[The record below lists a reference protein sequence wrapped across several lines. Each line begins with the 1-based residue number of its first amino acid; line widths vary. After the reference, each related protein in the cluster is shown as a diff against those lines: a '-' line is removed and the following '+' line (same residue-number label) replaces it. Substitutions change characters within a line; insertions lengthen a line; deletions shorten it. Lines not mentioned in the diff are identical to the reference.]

1 MMVREY
7 SLKKPYAKVFSDGKF
22 VQGYK
27 FADIGRM
34 EVSMKKKSKFAR
46 YSLQDKAL
54 LTVGYILLGL
64 FVVAIIVPMIYIIVA
79 SFIDPVTLQNKG
91 ITFDFSKWTL
101 TAYERV
107 MTNNQIWV
115 GFKNAVIYSVV
126 FTFVSVLITMLAAYP
141 MSRPDFRGKKFFNV
155 IFVITMFFGGGLI
168 PTYLLISDMGLKNSM
183 WAIILP
189 GAFSVWNMI
198 IARTYYQGIPGELR
212 EAADVDG
219 ANELTFFFKIL
230 LPVCTPIIATL
241 SLWQFVGMW
250 NSYFD
255 AMIYL
260 DEASKQ
266 PLQLVLRAILIQ
278 SKPDEGMIS
287 DMQSTAERAQLSEL
301 LKYATIII
309 SSLPLLVMYPFFQKY
324 FDSGIMA
331 GSVKG

>member
-1 MMVREY
+1 
-7 SLKKPYAKVFSDGKF
+7 
-22 VQGYK
+22 
-27 FADIGRM
+27 
-34 EVSMKKKSKFAR
+34 MKKKRKSQFAR
-46 YSLQDKAL
+46 YGLQDKIIL
-54 LTVGYILLGL
+54 SIGYTLIGL
-64 FVVAIIVPMIYIIVA
+64 FVLAIIIPMVYIVA
-79 SFIDPVTLQNKG
+79 ASFMDPVTLQNKG
-91 ITFDFSKWTL
+91 ITFDVSKWTL

-107 MTNNQIWV
+107 MSNASIWI
-115 GFKNAVIYSVV
+115 GFKNAVIYSVI
-126 FTFVSVLITMLAAYP
+126 FTVVSVTVTLLAAYP
-141 MSRPDFRGKKFFNV
+141 MSRTDFKGRKIFNV

-168 PTYLLISDMGLKNSM
+168 PTYLLISKLGLLDSM

-198 IARTYYQGIPGELR
+198 IARTYYQGVPGELR
-212 EAADVDG
+212 EAAEVDG
-219 ANELTFFFKIL
+219 ANELVFFFKIL

-241 SLWQFVGMW
+241 ALWQFVGMW

-260 DEASKQ
+260 NDSAKQ
-266 PLQLVLRAILIQ
+266 PLQLVLRSILIQ
-278 SKPDEGMIS
+278 NQPESGMIS
-287 DMQSTAERAQLSEL
+287 DMQSTAQRAQLAEL

>member
-1 MMVREY
+1 
-7 SLKKPYAKVFSDGKF
+7 
-22 VQGYK
+22 
-27 FADIGRM
+27 
-34 EVSMKKKSKFAR
+34 MKKKRKSQFAR
-46 YSLQDKAL
+46 YGLQDKIIL
-54 LTVGYILLGL
+54 SIGYMLIGL
-64 FVVAIIVPMIYIIVA
+64 FVLAIIVPMVYIVA
-79 SFIDPVTLQNKG
+79 ASFMDPVTLQNKG
-91 ITFDFSKWTL
+91 ITFDVSKWTL

-107 MTNNQIWV
+107 MSNASIWI

-126 FTFVSVLITMLAAYP
+126 FTVVSVVVTLLAAYP
-141 MSRPDFRGKKFFNV
+141 MSRGDFNGRKFFNV

-168 PTYLLISDMGLKNSM
+168 PTYLLISKLGLLDSM

-212 EAADVDG
+212 EAAEVDG
-219 ANELTFFFKIL
+219 ANELVFFFKIL
-230 LPVCTPIIATL
+230 LPVCAPIIATL
-241 SLWQFVGMW
+241 ALWQFVGMW

-260 DEASKQ
+260 NDSAKQ
-266 PLQLVLRAILIQ
+266 PLQLVLRSILIQ
-278 SKPDEGMIS
+278 NQPESGMIS
-287 DMQSTAERAQLSEL
+287 DMQSTAQRAQLAEL